1 MNKQL
6 KNYFIYKSS
15 KFKDYE
21 IIFVDGEP
29 KDRTLKKITNHNE
42 KYQNNQEIN
51 KGIYNA
57 FNLGV
62 DNSKG
67 EIIIFMNADDFFSK

>member
-1 MNKQL
+1 MRFSIIIATLNNEQTIEKTILSL
-6 KNYFIYKSS
+6 KVQ

-21 IIFVDGEP
+21 IIFVDGGS
-29 KDRTLKKITNHNE
+29 KDRTLKKINNHYLKNIRII
-42 KYQNNQEIN
+42 KQIN

-62 DNSKG
+62 DNSD
-67 EIIIFMNADDFFSK
+67 IF